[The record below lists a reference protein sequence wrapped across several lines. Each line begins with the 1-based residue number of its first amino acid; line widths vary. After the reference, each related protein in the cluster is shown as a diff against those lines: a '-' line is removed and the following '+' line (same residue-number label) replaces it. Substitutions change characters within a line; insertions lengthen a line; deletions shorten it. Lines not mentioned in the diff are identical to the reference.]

1 MPSKYGAFEQN
12 QIIDK
17 ARKRRL
23 PVQIFL
29 KNGIVLKGKVVRFD
43 LFTVLFKT
51 EKGYNLIYKHAI
63 STIIPLKKKTIPKSS
78 KLAEEK
84 KSSSLHSKK
93 AIKIKKKKNPNDV

>member
-23 PVQIFL
+23 TVQMFL
-29 KNGIVLKGKVVRFD
+29 KNGTVLMGKIQRFD

-51 EKGYNLIYKHAI
+51 EKGYILIYKHAI
-63 STIIPLKKKTIPKSS
+63 STIIPLKKKK
-78 KLAEEK
+78 KKKKKEEK
-84 KSSSLHSKK
+84 KSIFFKATKK
-93 AIKIKKKKNPNDV
+93 NIKIKKKKNNPS

>member
-23 PVQIFL
+23 PVQMFL
-29 KNGIVLKGKVVRFD
+29 KNGTAIKGRIIRFD

-51 EKGYNLIYKHAI
+51 EKGYILIYKHAI
-63 STIIPLKKKTIPKSS
+63 STVIPLKKKKKKKKQDPNKSI
-78 KLAEEK
+78 
-84 KSSSLHSKK
+84 SKK
-93 AIKIKKKKNPNDV
+93 TIKIKKKKNL

>member
-1 MPSKYGAFEQN
+1 MPNKYGAFEQN

-23 PVQIFL
+23 PIQIFL
-29 KNGIVLKGKVVRFD
+29 KNGIVLKGKVLRFD

>member
-63 STIIPLKKKTIPKSS
+63 STIIPLKKKSKKKSS
-78 KLAEEK
+78 KPIEEK
-84 KSSSLHSKK
+84 KSSTLPSKK
-93 AIKIKKKKNPNDV
+93 TIKTKKKKNPNDV

>member
-1 MPSKYGAFEQN
+1 MPNKYGAFEQN

-23 PVQIFL
+23 LIQIFL
-29 KNGIVLKGKVVRFD
+29 KNGIVLKGKVLRFD

-63 STIIPLKKKTIPKSS
+63 STIIPLKKKTKPKSS